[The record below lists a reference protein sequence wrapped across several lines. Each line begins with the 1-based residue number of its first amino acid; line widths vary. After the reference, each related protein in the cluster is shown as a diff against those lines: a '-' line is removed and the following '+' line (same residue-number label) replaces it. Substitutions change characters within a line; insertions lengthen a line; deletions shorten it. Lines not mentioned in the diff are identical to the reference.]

1 MLVPK
6 LSRYLT
12 TGSSA
17 GGCDFPARPGRSA
30 LQQQVVWS
38 PQSDPAVLFLTARPS
53 FLPSSSNSLADRFAA
68 GRDGPEGAYAGLPE
82 HDLQLLFLPGISAH
96 DQLAAVVPIDDD
108 ILDRIDALT
117 RLARA
122 WLQRPPLRDTR
133 MTAEQRRR
141 FRLKL
146 RAADGRM
153 NGATYRDIA
162 IAIYGAAR
170 IDTDPWKTSPLRDA
184 VIAFAEAGL
193 ALIDGGY
200 LHLLRH
206 RRRT

>member
-1 MLVPK
+1 MLAPR

-12 TGSSA
+12 TGSST
-17 GGCDFPARPGRSA
+17 GGCDFPARPSRSA

-38 PQSDPAVLFLTARPS
+38 PQSDPAVLFLTARPN